1 MRNRNRIH
9 VRFSFSAEK
18 YLFSGKSVEE
28 LEKLQQGIEAK
39 LKDRS
44 EGAKGY
50 LKWQL
55 LFKDTIPK

>member
-1 MRNRNRIH
+1 M
-9 VRFSFSAEK
+9 RFSFSAEK
-18 YLFSGKSVEE
+18 YLFSGKSVED